1 MSDRSRSEIKPRSN
15 RSIAIL
21 ATAAVLLV
29 FFGTRAVESVH
40 KSLWLDELHTLH
52 VARPIDVAE
61 TIARILPD
69 FHAPLY
75 FLAVHFVG
83 TAHPHAARFLSI
95 LGSLATL
102 WVIDRMLRERGR
114 SGPARLAAAAAFAAL
129 PYQVQ
134 YGAELRPYAWMQLA
148 AVLLAFS
155 GTTKR
160 LSKNGAFAIFLA
172 AAVFGLYTHYLTAI
186 SIIAVGAVKI
196 VPQRGASLGFLKT
209 VVAGTLA
216 VVLFLPWIYYDERW
230 IFTDPSV
237 MTKDEN
243 VDPTTKPDEA
253 KVEPPTPRPLLW
265 DDVVWTLPRTLA
277 PMGGMLGR
285 PNAILIGG
293 SLFLSVAFLG
303 AGIAMRLF
311 RRRGEYA
318 SVDAASGGSSTS
330 LVFIAA
336 IASIIVLAL
345 SLYLWRRIA
354 IQYFVVGAWIW
365 PIVIASAIDG
375 FKNPATSRRIA
386 LILSA
391 ALSVAGFAHAIG
403 APRED
408 IRAAVEFARHEAG
421 GTNAVCTAVLRQPPH
436 YSHLEP
442 FIVYAPN
449 VAAIAPEK
457 IRPAAAGA
465 ENLTIFVVTRG
476 FDWRESDAPRSVWG
490 SIVEGRTLT
499 LLRRFSGGIAVYRA
513 EKK

>member
-1 MSDRSRSEIKPRSN
+1 MSDRSRSEIKPRN
-15 RSIAIL
+15 DRSIAVW
-21 ATAAVLLV
+21 AAFAVLLV
-29 FFGTRAVESVH
+29 FFGTRAVEAFH

-52 VARPIDVAE
+52 VARPSDVGE

-75 FLAVHFVG
+75 FLAVHFFG
-83 TAHPHAARFLSI
+83 TAHPHAARILSI

-102 WVIDRMLRERGR
+102 SVIDRMLRERGR

-148 AVLLAFS
+148 AVLLAHA
-155 GTTKR
+155 GTTKS
-160 LSKNGAFAIFLA
+160 LSKGSAFALFLA
-172 AAVFGLYTHYLTAI
+172 AATFGLYTHYLTAV
-186 SIIAVGAVKI
+186 SIIAVGAVTM
-196 VPQRGASLGFLKT
+196 VPQRGVTLGFLRT
-209 VVAGTLA
+209 VAAGTLA

-230 IFTDPSV
+230 IFTDPGV
-237 MTKDEN
+237 MTKDEK
-243 VDPTTKPDEA
+243 VEPTTQPVESKG
-253 KVEPPTPRPLLW
+253 EPPTPRPLLT
-265 DDVVWTLPRTLA
+265 DDVLWALPRTLA

-285 PNAILIGG
+285 VNSILIAGGLLICAAALCAGISRRLFYRGG
-293 SLFLSVAFLG
+293 SVA
-303 AGIAMRLF
+303 
-311 RRRGEYA
+311 
-318 SVDAASGGSSTS
+318 AAAGSSIS
-330 LVFIAA
+330 LVVIAA

-375 FKNPATSRRIA
+375 FKNPATSRRVA
-386 LILSA
+386 LVLAA
-391 ALSVAGFAHAIG
+391 ALGIAGFAHAIG

-408 IRAAVEFARHEAG
+408 IRAAVEYARREA
-421 GTNAVCTAVLRQPPH
+421 TDSSAVFTAVLRQPPH

-442 FIVYAPN
+442 FIVYAPD

-457 IRPAAAGA
+457 IPAANDPS
-465 ENLTIFVVTRG
+465 ENRTIFVVTRG

-499 LLRRFSGGIAVYRA
+499 LLRRWSGGIAVYRA
-513 EKK
+513 AKK